1 MLAGGAIVALAI
13 AVVPAARALAGGETI
28 AAGSDFAAELAAAG
42 VSSGATGA
50 TSGRRMAADDSV
62 SRLTHVPER
71 AFRELVAT
79 VGETGGLEKSL
90 ARAGVSRGDA
100 KVAAEAVRAA
110 SGQDVPAGTRVGIR
124 LGQAGANGTRPLESL
139 KLKARFDLMVS
150 LARRDGSFA
159 VTRQPI
165 AVEAKPLRIKGRAGS
180 GLYWAMRGAG
190 VGSRAAQEYLKA
202 ISKSIDVG
210 DVTPDDLFDLV
221 IEHRRSAAGEEV
233 TGDLLYASLD
243 RQAGDDVT
251 LMNWASGGK
260 ARWLD
265 AGAMDG
271 EAEGLI
277 WPVAARISSSFGM
290 RRHPIL
296 RYARMHSG
304 IDFAAGH
311 GTPIQAAADGVVS
324 RAGWGGGYGKVVRLG
339 HADGLETRYAHM
351 SSIAV
356 APGQRV
362 SQGDVI
368 GYVGST
374 GLSTGAHLHYEVRR
388 GGAAIDPH
396 GVKMVR
402 RPLLAPTE
410 MARFEARLKA
420 FRELPTG

>member
-1 MLAGGAIVALAI
+1 
-13 AVVPAARALAGGETI
+13 
-28 AAGSDFAAELAAAG
+28 
-42 VSSGATGA
+42 
-50 TSGRRMAADDSV
+50 
-62 SRLTHVPER
+62 
-71 AFRELVAT
+71 
-79 VGETGGLEKSL
+79 
-90 ARAGVSRGDA
+90 
-100 KVAAEAVRAA
+100 
-110 SGQDVPAGTRVGIR
+110 
-124 LGQAGANGTRPLESL
+124 
-139 KLKARFDLMVS
+139 
-150 LARRDGSFA
+150 
-159 VTRQPI
+159 
-165 AVEAKPLRIKGRAGS
+165 
-180 GLYWAMRGAG
+180 
-190 VGSRAAQEYLKA
+190 
-202 ISKSIDVG
+202 
-210 DVTPDDLFDLV
+210 
-221 IEHRRSAAGEEV
+221 
-233 TGDLLYASLD
+233 
-243 RQAGDDVT
+243 
-251 LMNWASGGK
+251 
-260 ARWLD
+260 
-265 AGAMDG
+265 
-271 EAEGLI
+271 
-277 WPVAARISSSFGM
+277 
-290 RRHPIL
+290 
-296 RYARMHSG
+296 MHSG